1 MVQHW
6 SLIVLRAKRFWQ
18 SPEVTLYLRH
28 IYNNN
33 DVTAI
38 AQSFGTQVWSLI
50 FQIPTQFGNL
60 PNYLSQIKDLTKSS
74 NWIQQYHPQQSYST
88 QCIGLHLSICKDPLL
103 NEFLIDFMCEYLS
116 RPLKV
121 RKRGC
126 YNDRSGLLSVHYRY
140 PPSPKLL
147 MRNRVLNT
155 FFLSPQLYYVSHF

>member
-1 MVQHW
+1 ME
-6 SLIVLRAKRFWQ
+6 L
-18 SPEVTLYLRH
+18 
-28 IYNNN
+28 
-33 DVTAI
+33 
-38 AQSFGTQVWSLI
+38 G
-50 FQIPTQFGNL
+50 
-60 PNYLSQIKDLTKSS
+60 
-74 NWIQQYHPQQSYST
+74 
-88 QCIGLHLSICKDPLL
+88 GLHLSICKDPLL

-155 FFLSPQLYYVSHF
+155 FFLTAALLRLAFLAGKTCSLFYHLLNRSAHFRQCIRVGFFIYDPIMLSRKNKRGAWILRIF

>member
-1 MVQHW
+1 MKWFRDCVY
-6 SLIVLRAKRFWQ
+6 RAMPPWYE
-18 SPEVTLYLRH
+18 P
-28 IYNNN
+28 N
-33 DVTAI
+33 DSGNHRKWHTYV
-38 AQSFGTQVWSLI
+38 I
-50 FQIPTQFGNL
+50 FITTMTSQRL
-60 PNYLSQIKDLTKSS
+60 PNRLVHKSGPWSKSTKSS

-126 YNDRSGLLSVHYRY
+126 YNDRSGRLSVHYRY

-147 MRNRVLNT
+147 MRNRVFNT